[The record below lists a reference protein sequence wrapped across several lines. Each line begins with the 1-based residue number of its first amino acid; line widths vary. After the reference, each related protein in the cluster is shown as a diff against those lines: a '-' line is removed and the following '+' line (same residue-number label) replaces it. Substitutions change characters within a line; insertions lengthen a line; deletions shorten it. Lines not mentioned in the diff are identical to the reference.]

1 MKIAASILEVI
12 DAVRSS
18 IDIVSLMYV
27 ILEAKLNFNNSVVD
41 KNLNIRYEINKKN
54 NEFCSNINTVNFS
67 LKVNKSSKTENKYV
81 KKIVIKLDLLIY
93 N

>member
-27 ILEAKLNFNNSVVD
+27 ILEAKLNFSNSVVE

-54 NEFCSNINTVNFS
+54 NELCSNINIVNCS

-81 KKIVIKLDLLIY
+81 NEIVIKLDLLIY

>member
-27 ILEAKLNFNNSVVD
+27 ILEAKLNFSNSVVE

-54 NEFCSNINTVNFS
+54 NEFCSNINTVNCS
-67 LKVNKSSKTENKYV
+67 LKVNKSSETEKKYV
-81 KKIVIKLDLLIY
+81 KEIVIKLYLLIY

>member
-27 ILEAKLNFNNSVVD
+27 ILEAKLNFSNSVVD
-41 KNLNIRYEINKKN
+41 KNLNIRHEINKKN
-54 NEFCSNINTVNFS
+54 NEFCSNINTVNCS
-67 LKVNKSSKTENKYV
+67 LKDNKSSKTENKYV
-81 KKIVIKLDLLIY
+81 KEIVIKLDLLIY